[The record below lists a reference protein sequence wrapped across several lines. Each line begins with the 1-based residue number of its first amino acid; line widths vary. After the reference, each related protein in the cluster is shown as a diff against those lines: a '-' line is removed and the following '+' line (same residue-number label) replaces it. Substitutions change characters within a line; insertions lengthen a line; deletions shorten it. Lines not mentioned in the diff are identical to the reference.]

1 MHLGGAMKK
10 TDNNVSEVAG
20 SIDSATSIYEIKI
33 EYKATKGYTTNLK
46 FRQNLIKSLF
56 FNVFKNDDNFWFLPE
71 PGYFQIRFSESNK
84 EAIIDHCNKKRL
96 VFRDCQPY
104 KDGSCDVKDHQQA
117 FGKLMHECSVI
128 SLSKEYDPYAL
139 YERISHCVFLIFSYD
154 FAEKIEMNEPMVLSR
169 LAIDRSYTEGLFIGA
184 LHERYRK

>member
-33 EYKATKGYTTNLK
+33 EYKPTKGYSTNLK

-56 FNVFKNDDNFWFLPE
+56 FNVFKDDENFWFLPE
-71 PGYFQIRFSESNK
+71 PGYFQIRFSAKNK
-84 EAIIDHCNKKRL
+84 DAILDYCNKKRIEFKN
-96 VFRDCQPY
+96 FRPY
-104 KDGSCDVKDHQQA
+104 QDGSYDVRDHQEA
-117 FGKLMHECSVI
+117 FGKIMHECSVI

-139 YERISHCVFLIFSYD
+139 YERITHCAFLIFSYD
-154 FAEKIEMNEPMVLSR
+154 FAEKKQMNEAMVLSR

-184 LHERYRK
+184 LRERYRK